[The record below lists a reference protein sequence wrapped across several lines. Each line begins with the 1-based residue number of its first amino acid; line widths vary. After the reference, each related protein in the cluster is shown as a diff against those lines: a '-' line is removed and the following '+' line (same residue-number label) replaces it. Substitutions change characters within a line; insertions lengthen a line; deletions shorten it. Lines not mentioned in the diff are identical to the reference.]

1 MRRSKTNAV
10 KSKRR
15 RRRRRR
21 RRRCWSTSSSVFE
34 DEGLECIHDY
44 NQRTL
49 DVL

>member
-21 RRRCWSTSSSVFE
+21 RRRCWSTGESSLALK
-34 DEGLECIHDY
+34 DI
-44 NQRTL
+44 QRPL
-49 DVL
+49 IIVMNAL